1 MCVSAACL
9 VFCVSALQHTQAGP
23 LSTTLMLISQLFGDV
38 HAVSRGSRSSF
49 SVKPLKVP
57 DSACHE
63 PGIAGSPRIDAWS
76 PRTGSRGGFGPAA
89 PHRCEP
95 LLLKHHVGNM
105 QE

>member
-1 MCVSAACL
+1 M
-9 VFCVSALQHTQAGP
+9 
-23 LSTTLMLISQLFGDV
+23 
-38 HAVSRGSRSSF
+38 
-49 SVKPLKVP
+49 KPLKVP

-95 LLLKHHVGNM
+95 LLLKYARSGTSLAQHSCPWLMSSAAPSGQANAQLHTVPHIM
-105 QE
+105 